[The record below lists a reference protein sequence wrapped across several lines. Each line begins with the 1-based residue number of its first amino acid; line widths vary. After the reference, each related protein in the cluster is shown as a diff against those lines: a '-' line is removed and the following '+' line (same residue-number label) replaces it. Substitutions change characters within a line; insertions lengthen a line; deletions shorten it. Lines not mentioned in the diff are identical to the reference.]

1 MEKNESIE
9 QVLESLDKNI
19 VYKKKDSVLLGIV
32 LMLSGIVSMIIYSV
46 LEWESNSLFAHI
58 LFIAGSVC
66 LLVGVVKYFFR
77 KSRYISAENQQKIMP
92 SEIYF
97 NVNERDKLV
106 QFQETKRLSEIRQV
120 KPSIVDG
127 LKLRFLSTAD
137 GQICYSQV
145 IAYSSNEYVNVT
157 AARRQTAEEYKI
169 LADIVRSR
177 K

>member
-1 MEKNESIE
+1 MEKIESIE

-19 VYKKKDSVLLGIV
+19 VYKKKDSVLWGV
-32 LMLSGIVSMIIYSV
+32 MLMISGIVAMIVYSV
-46 LEWESNSLFAHI
+46 LEWESTSLFAHI

-77 KSRYISAENQQKIMP
+77 KSRYISAENHMKIKP
-92 SEIYF
+92 SELYF
-97 NVNERDKLV
+97 HVNERDRLV
-106 QFQETKRLSEIRQV
+106 RLLESDKLSEIKQV

-127 LKLRFLSTAD
+127 LKLRFMATTD

-145 IAYSSNEYVNVT
+145 VAYSSNEYVNVT
-157 AARRQTAEEYKI
+157 AARRHTPEEYQI
-169 LADIVRSR
+169 LADIVKSR